1 MEDSNVFDVLRFV
14 NARSA
19 HHIALYTKTT
29 NLDDYDYDYD
39 LDAIQH
45 NYVSVID

>member
-1 MEDSNVFDVLRFV
+1 MCLMSSGLWMHVQLI
-14 NARSA
+14 
-19 HHIALYTKTT
+19 IALYTKTT
-29 NLDDYDYDYD
+29 HLDDYDYDYDND

>member
-1 MEDSNVFDVLRFV
+1 MSSGLWMHVQL
-14 NARSA
+14 
-19 HHIALYTKTT
+19 ITALYTKTT
-29 NLDDYDYDYD
+29 HLDDYDYDYDND